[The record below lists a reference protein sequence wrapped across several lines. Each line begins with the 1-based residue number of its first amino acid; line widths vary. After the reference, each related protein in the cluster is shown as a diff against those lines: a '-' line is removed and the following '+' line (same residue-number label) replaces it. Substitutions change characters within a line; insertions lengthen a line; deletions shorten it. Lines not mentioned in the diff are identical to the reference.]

1 MEKTLSIDVNPQEG
15 FEEVKVLQ
23 SKTLVLKKKLL
34 KALLLLQKARPVA
47 FGKLIKARDKVRK
60 LRQYELKL
68 KQRGKMSNLTKSK
81 RKELSVKVQSGLRKA
96 REALKQAE
104 GYYNAFNEKEKKC
117 LEKLKSLSS

>member
-15 FEEVKVLQ
+15 FEEVNVLQ

-34 KALLLLQKARPVA
+34 KALLLLQKARTVA

-81 RKELSVKVQSGLRKA
+81 HKELAEKVQSGLQNA
-96 REALKQAE
+96 RAGLIQAE
-104 GYYNAFNEKEKKC
+104 KYYNIINEKEKKC
-117 LEKLKSLSS
+117 IEKLKSLSS